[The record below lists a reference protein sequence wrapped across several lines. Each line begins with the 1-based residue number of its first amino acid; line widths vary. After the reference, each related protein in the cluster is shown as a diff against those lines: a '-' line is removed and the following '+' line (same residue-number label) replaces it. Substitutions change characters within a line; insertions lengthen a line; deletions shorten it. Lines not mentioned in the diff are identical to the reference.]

1 MVTLEQ
7 INRWFVV
14 QPSDPMEVVDAII
27 SIGNESTDPSKAYQ
41 AGGWSAMG
49 FGGIRTV
56 PVHTV
61 WPTKEGMYE
70 FHKKNARTGE
80 WEPDP
85 RIVKIGDFINRCGG
99 FDNMQAFFY
108 EVKKHYN
115 GSMRSLES
123 AWGGIGQW
131 KSPY

>member
-1 MVTLEQ
+1 M
-7 INRWFVV
+7 N
-14 QPSDPMEVVDAII
+14 
-27 SIGNESTDPSKAYQ
+27 SI
-41 AGGWSAMG
+41 
-49 FGGIRTV
+49 
-56 PVHTV
+56 
-61 WPTKEGMYE
+61 
-70 FHKKNARTGE
+70 KNARTGK

-85 RIVKIGDFINRCGG
+85 MIVKIGDFINRCGG

-115 GSMRSLES
+115 GNMRSLEC